1 MHESIRSRRSAWYL
15 ALPLLG
21 MAALWHMPVWPLAWA
36 LSHFVA
42 ITPLEGQET
51 GPQGGILVTD
61 DPGGPIL
68 RRLAMVER
76 MEREGTLVA
85 VLGACA
91 SAYTLYAT
99 LPTACT
105 RPEALWMYHAV
116 RLHKDRVS
124 PTALLYGPQDDP
136 LRLRL
141 ESAIDART
149 PPSLAAWRAS
159 IPFEADV
166 WITGADLIDNGW
178 MDACPGAPTPTH
190 TMARARALA
199 LSWTDPPGATPTRPF
214 PRRAPTDSPLA
225 SR

>member
-1 MHESIRSRRSAWYL
+1 MTRAHGTRRSVWYL

-21 MAALWHMPVWPLAWA
+21 MAALWHAPVWPLAWA

-42 ITPLEGQET
+42 IAPLEGQEIE
-51 GPQGGILVTD
+51 GDRRILVMD
-61 DPGGPIL
+61 DPEGPIL

-76 MEREGTLVA
+76 MERDGTPVA

-91 SAYTLYAT
+91 SACTLYAT
-99 LPTACT
+99 LPSACT

-116 RLHKDRVS
+116 RLHENRVS
-124 PTALLYGPQDDP
+124 PTAAFYGPQEDP

-149 PPSLAAWRAS
+149 PAPLAAWRRS

-166 WITGADLIDNGW
+166 WITGADLIENGW
-178 MDACPGAPTPTH
+178 MDACTGAPTPPH
-190 TMARARALA
+190 AMANARALA
-199 LSWTDPPGATPTRPF
+199 RSWTTPPGAEPLLPF
-214 PRRAPTDSPLA
+214 PRNTPLPTAPFP
-225 SR
+225 